1 MAAYLVRRLLWAL
14 LILFM
19 LSIFAFVMVRLIP
32 GDPVVLLLG
41 LEASEESLVAARESL
56 GLDRPLV
63 LAYGDWLAGIARG
76 DLGVSIFQ
84 RKAVWQLLWAKIP
97 VTFTLATAGLLLALL
112 IGIPAGIAAALKY
125 DSWFD
130 TTVMFGS
137 TLGLSMPSFWLG
149 LVLIF
154 TFSVRFRWFPSGG
167 YVSLTEDFVEGVRR
181 LCLPAF
187 SIGIIQAA
195 LIARMTRS
203 SMLEILWKD
212 YIRTARAKG
221 LQERIVLLK
230 HALRNALI
238 PIVTTVGMVYGV
250 LLGGAIIIETVFTIP
265 GTGRLLITAV
275 CTRDYPI
282 IQGVILL
289 FGLTY
294 AVMNLLVDVLYV
306 SINPTITYS

>member
-14 LILFM
+14 LILFL

-41 LEASEESLVAARESL
+41 LEASEESLIAARESL
-56 GLDRPLV
+56 GLDRPLL
-63 LAYGDWLAGIARG
+63 LAYGDWLAAIARG
-76 DLGVSIFQ
+76 DLGLSIFQ

-112 IGIPAGIAAALKY
+112 IGIPAGILAALKY
-125 DSWFD
+125 GSWFD

-167 YVSLTEDFVEGVRR
+167 YVSLTEDFVEGLTR

-203 SMLEILWKD
+203 SMLEVLWKD

-221 LQERIVLLK
+221 LRERAVVLK

-238 PIVTTVGMVYGV
+238 PIVTTIGMVYGV

-275 CTRDYPI
+275 ATRDYPI

-294 AVMNLLVDVLYV
+294 AAINLLVDVLYV